1 MDMKEDIN
9 LTKELKNILLKEG
22 ADLVGV
28 GNLSEL
34 PKSVRYNLPI
44 GIAVAIKYPKAVI
57 QGISEL
63 PTQEYRNWYGLLNE
77 QLDNL
82 ITIGATFLQKKGYQ
96 AIAKTR
102 KQVGYYG
109 EDCITELPHKTI
121 ATRTGIGWIGKSALL
136 ITKQYGSMVRISSIL
151 TDAPLIASK
160 SINQSLCG
168 SCTICQ
174 SACPAKAIYGMLW
187 NTSVKREQLFDYQ
200 KCRKMAQLRS
210 EKGFGKPEDL
220 CGKCI
225 EVCPYTKRYIKQK

>member
-82 ITIGATFLQKKGYQ
+82 VTIGATFLQKKGYQ
-96 AIAKTR
+96 AIA
-102 KQVGYYG
+102 
-109 EDCITELPHKTI
+109 KTI

-151 TDAPLIASK
+151 TNAPLIPSK

-174 SACPAKAIYGMLW
+174 SACPAKAIYGIL
-187 NTSVKREQLFDYQ
+187 L
-200 KCRKMAQLRS
+200 
-210 EKGFGKPEDL
+210 
-220 CGKCI
+220 
-225 EVCPYTKRYIKQK
+225 